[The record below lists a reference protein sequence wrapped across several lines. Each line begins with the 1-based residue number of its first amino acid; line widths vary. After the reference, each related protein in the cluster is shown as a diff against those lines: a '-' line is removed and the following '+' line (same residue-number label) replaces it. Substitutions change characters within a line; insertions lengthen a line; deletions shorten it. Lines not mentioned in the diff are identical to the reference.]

1 MRKYKCTFI
10 LTEDEKKACIELIQ
24 KMEAE
29 KEKEEKLQKTK
40 DEISFA
46 IAVAISEIGLEET
59 RQVVNDLYRELKE
72 ACADMAKPQYEY
84 DF

>member
-40 DEISFA
+40 NEISFA
-46 IAVAISEIGLEET
+46 IAAAIPEIGIEEVK
-59 RQVVNDLYRELKE
+59 RSVRELNRE
-72 ACADMAKPQYEY
+72 LRELPIEES
-84 DF
+84 

>member
-10 LTEDEKKACIELIQ
+10 ITEDEKRACMELIQ

-40 DEISFA
+40 NEISFA
-46 IAVAISEIGLEET
+46 IATAISEIGLEET
-59 RQVVNDLYRELKE
+59 RQVVNDLYRELRMV
-72 ACADMAKPQYEY
+72 CAEMEPK
-84 DF
+84 F

>member
-40 DEISFA
+40 NEISFA
-46 IAVAISEIGLEET
+46 IAAAIPEIGIEEVK
-59 RQVVNDLYRELKE
+59 RIVRELNRE
-72 ACADMAKPQYEY
+72 LRELPIEES
-84 DF
+84 

>member
-10 LTEDEKKACIELIQ
+10 LTEDEKRACIELIQ

-29 KEKEEKLQKTK
+29 EERKQKLQKAK
-40 DEISFA
+40 NEISFT
-46 IAVAISEIGLEET
+46 IAASIPEIGLEET
-59 RQVVNDLYRELKE
+59 RKIVNDLYRELKE
-72 ACADMAKPQYEY
+72 VCAEMKGPQY

>member
-40 DEISFA
+40 NEPRPSLRL
-46 IAVAISEIGLEET
+46 V
-59 RQVVNDLYRELKE
+59 LK
-72 ACADMAKPQYEY
+72 KQGRL
-84 DF
+84 

>member
-10 LTEDEKKACIELIQ
+10 LTEDEKRACIELIQ

-40 DEISFA
+40 NEISFA
-46 IAVAISEIGLEET
+46 IATAISEIGLEET
-59 RQVVNDLYRELKE
+59 RQVVNDLYRELRMV
-72 ACADMAKPQYEY
+72 CAEMEPK
-84 DF
+84 F

>member
-29 KEKEEKLQKTK
+29 REKEEKLQKTK
-40 DEISFA
+40 NEISFA
-46 IAVAISEIGLEET
+46 IATAISEIGLEET
-59 RQVVNDLYRELKE
+59 RKVVNDLYRELRMV
-72 ACADMAKPQYEY
+72 CAEMEPK
-84 DF
+84 F